1 MKWTKFSEL
10 FVSYM
15 EPGEFTGAIRKII
28 SDNTPMITMEK
39 EAGKCKG

>member
-15 EPGEFTGAIRKII
+15 APGESTGAIRKII
-28 SDNTPMITMEK
+28 SDSRPKINMGG
-39 EAGKCKG
+39 EACKM